1 MGEYREP
8 KLKKAT
14 LKGRQL
20 TVTYCEYRPEGDT
33 DVTKK
38 CEMPAHKDL
47 TEAFKKLVPHF
58 MLLTE
63 MRESEQLRVQAS
75 LSKGIDK
82 IKEDEFDFTNFTPR
96 SQKSAGR
103 PKSIVNK
110 VTEYGAL
117 FNKLNDER
125 TSKGLPPLKTAM
137 EVLIDAMQSDELD
150 IKDKAKIADK
160 LAPFES
166 SRAPIIS
173 VEHIQNV
180 TREDE
185 GDADDAL
192 NEFMESLR
200 KV

>member
-1 MGEYREP
+1 MFDEI
-8 KLKKAT
+8 
-14 LKGRQL
+14 
-20 TVTYCEYRPEGDT
+20 RPEGST
-33 DVTKK
+33 VTSEEIKK
-38 CEMPAHKDL
+38 KAREYAKARRAQNKAMKLATGQIEPK
-47 TEAFKKLVPHF
+47 EAPV
-58 MLLTE
+58 
-63 MRESEQLRVQAS
+63 V
-75 LSKGIDK
+75 
-82 IKEDEFDFTNFTPR
+82 DEFDMTAFVPR
-96 SQKSAGR
+96 SQKQAGR

-125 TSKGLPPLKTAM
+125 TSRGLPPLKTAM

-185 GDADDAL
+185 GDAEDAL

>member
-1 MGEYREP
+1 MFEEI
-8 KLKKAT
+8 
-14 LKGRQL
+14 
-20 TVTYCEYRPEGDT
+20 RPEGST
-33 DVTKK
+33 VSSEALKK
-38 CEMPAHKDL
+38 KAREYAVAKR
-47 TEAFKKLVPHF
+47 AQKKAMKLATGQIEPKAIETVP
-58 MLLTE
+58 
-63 MRESEQLRVQAS
+63 VV
-75 LSKGIDK
+75 
-82 IKEDEFDFTNFTPR
+82 DEFDMTNFQPR
-96 SQKSAGR
+96 SQVKAGR

-125 TSKGLPPLKTAM
+125 TSRGLPPLKTAM

-192 NEFMESLR
+192 NDFMESLR

>member
-1 MGEYREP
+1 MFNEI
-8 KLKKAT
+8 
-14 LKGRQL
+14 
-20 TVTYCEYRPEGDT
+20 RPEGSS
-33 DVTKK
+33 VNSEELKK
-38 CEMPAHKDL
+38 KAREYATARRAEKKAMKLATGKIEPK
-47 TEAFKKLVPHF
+47 EAPEPVP
-58 MLLTE
+58 
-63 MRESEQLRVQAS
+63 V
-75 LSKGIDK
+75 
-82 IKEDEFDFTNFTPR
+82 DEFDLTNFTPR
-96 SQKSAGR
+96 SQKPNLGGR

-125 TSKGLPPLKTAM
+125 TSRGLPPLKTAM

-192 NEFMESLR
+192 NDFMESLR
-200 KV
+200 KI

>member
-1 MGEYREP
+1 MFDEI
-8 KLKKAT
+8 
-14 LKGRQL
+14 
-20 TVTYCEYRPEGDT
+20 RPEGST
-33 DVTKK
+33 VTSEEIKK
-38 CEMPAHKDL
+38 RAREYAKARRAQNKAM
-47 TEAFKKLVPHF
+47 KLATGQIEP
-58 MLLTE
+58 
-63 MRESEQLRVQAS
+63 
-75 LSKGIDK
+75 
-82 IKEDEFDFTNFTPR
+82 KETPVVDEFDMSTFVPR
-96 SQKSAGR
+96 SQKAIGGR

-185 GDADDAL
+185 GDAEDAL
-192 NEFMESLR
+192 NEFLDSLR

>member
-1 MGEYREP
+1 MFEEI
-8 KLKKAT
+8 
-14 LKGRQL
+14 
-20 TVTYCEYRPEGDT
+20 RPEGST
-33 DVTKK
+33 VTSEEIKK
-38 CEMPAHKDL
+38 KAREYAKARRAQNKAMKLATGQIEPK
-47 TEAFKKLVPHF
+47 EAPV
-58 MLLTE
+58 
-63 MRESEQLRVQAS
+63 V
-75 LSKGIDK
+75 
-82 IKEDEFDFTNFTPR
+82 DEFDMSAFVPR
-96 SQKSAGR
+96 SQKQAGR

-150 IKDKAKIADK
+150 IKDKATIADK

-185 GDADDAL
+185 GDAEDAL
-192 NEFMESLR
+192 NEFLDSLR

>member
-1 MGEYREP
+1 
-8 KLKKAT
+8 
-14 LKGRQL
+14 
-20 TVTYCEYRPEGDT
+20 V
-33 DVTKK
+33 V
-38 CEMPAHKDL
+38 
-47 TEAFKKLVPHF
+47 
-58 MLLTE
+58 
-63 MRESEQLRVQAS
+63 
-75 LSKGIDK
+75 
-82 IKEDEFDFTNFTPR
+82 DEFDMSTFVAR
-96 SQKSAGR
+96 SQVKAGR

-125 TSKGLPPLKTAM
+125 TSRGLPPLKTAM

-192 NEFMESLR
+192 NDFMESLR

>member
-1 MGEYREP
+1 MVSSDELRQKARDYAKARRAEKKAMKLATGKIEP
-8 KLKKAT
+8 KLD
-14 LKGRQL
+14 LE
-20 TVTYCEYRPEGDT
+20 TVP
-33 DVTKK
+33 VK
-38 CEMPAHKDL
+38 
-47 TEAFKKLVPHF
+47 
-58 MLLTE
+58 
-63 MRESEQLRVQAS
+63 
-75 LSKGIDK
+75 
-82 IKEDEFDFTNFTPR
+82 DEFDMTNFTPR
-96 SQKSAGR
+96 SQKPNLGGR

-110 VTEYGAL
+110 VTEYGSL

-125 TSKGLPPLKTAM
+125 LAKGLPPLKTAM

-173 VEHIQNV
+173 IEHVQNV
-180 TREDE
+180 NREDE

-192 NEFMESLR
+192 NEFLDSLR

>member
-1 MGEYREP
+1 MFEEI
-8 KLKKAT
+8 
-14 LKGRQL
+14 
-20 TVTYCEYRPEGDT
+20 RPEGST
-33 DVTKK
+33 VTSEEIKK
-38 CEMPAHKDL
+38 KARDYAKARRAQNKAMKLATGQIEPK
-47 TEAFKKLVPHF
+47 EAVETIP
-58 MLLTE
+58 
-63 MRESEQLRVQAS
+63 V
-75 LSKGIDK
+75 
-82 IKEDEFDFTNFTPR
+82 DEFDMTAFVPR
-96 SQKSAGR
+96 SQKAAGGR

-125 TSKGLPPLKTAM
+125 TSRGLPPLKTAM

-192 NEFMESLR
+192 NDFMESLR

>member
-1 MGEYREP
+1 MFEEI
-8 KLKKAT
+8 
-14 LKGRQL
+14 
-20 TVTYCEYRPEGDT
+20 RPEGST
-33 DVTKK
+33 VTSEELKK
-38 CEMPAHKDL
+38 KAREYAAAKRAQKKAMKLATGQIEPK
-47 TEAFKKLVPHF
+47 EAIETVA
-58 MLLTE
+58 
-63 MRESEQLRVQAS
+63 VV
-75 LSKGIDK
+75 
-82 IKEDEFDFTNFTPR
+82 DEFDMSTFIPR
-96 SQKSAGR
+96 SQVKAGR

-125 TSKGLPPLKTAM
+125 TSRGLPPLKTAM

-185 GDADDAL
+185 GDAEDAL